1 MVAPGA
7 NGDVLRPAT
16 LAEMM
21 SPQYSVDPRMHGMG
35 LAFWLDQL
43 GDHRTAGHDGNV
55 PGFAS
60 SLLVA
65 PDDGIGVVVLTNNS
79 SFIGAHL
86 LATAVLRSLLGVP
99 DPAAELPRP
108 DVAPS
113 PHLWPELVGYYA
125 PEPGFLTNV
134 RSWQMMGGE
143 VQVLVKGRRSCSERC
158 PRCLRCAG
166 VSNCTRSTRAIR
178 CCSPSSSDGLVVPV
192 AFTRNEPG
200 CIDGVVVGPPANAR
214 FHRRSTLRST
224 RVRGGSCCGW
234 RLGRRPPPMAA
245 AQAPALLVRPRAQL
259 GVVRV
264 RRVGVRAGLEVG
276 VPEVVHCSARP
287 QSSAGSAGSRRRLR
301 PRRRSG
307 PPCSP
312 SCRRGH
318 GQRRGRSSGR
328 PTQRQRE
335 RPDGDATAAAV
346 EDRHT

>member
-1 MVAPGA
+1 M
-7 NGDVLRPAT
+7 LRPAT

-143 VQVLVKGRRSCSERC
+143 VQVLVKDRRLL
-158 PRCLRCAG
+158 LRAL
-166 VSNCTRSTRAIR
+166 
-178 CCSPSSSDGLVVPV
+178 SPIPALRRGLELHPVDHGDPLLFAVESDGLVVPV
-192 AFTRNEPG
+192 AFTRKEPG

-214 FHRRSTLRST
+214 FHRRPTLRST
-224 RVRGGSCCGW
+224 RVRGGLVVAGA
-234 RLGRRPPPMAA
+234 LAA
-245 AQAPALLVRPRAQL
+245 ALHRW
-259 GVVRV
+259 
-264 RRVGVRAGLEVG
+264 RRRR
-276 VPEVVHCSARP
+276 RP
-287 QSSAGSAGSRRRLR
+287 QS
-301 PRRRSG
+301 
-307 PPCSP
+307 
-312 SCRRGH
+312 
-318 GQRRGRSSGR
+318 
-328 PTQRQRE
+328 
-335 RPDGDATAAAV
+335 
-346 EDRHT
+346 